1 MARRPEN
8 PRDRGRRS
16 ESPLSWLNQLDAD
29 TPEEPEAA
37 PPVPA
42 APTPYNPAPYSPT
55 PYSPQAEA
63 PAPIPLRPQA
73 QGSAQGSAQPKPS
86 PPPTLSR
93 REARAQREAAQNAA
107 LQNTAIRGGGPP
119 PGGAWPTEDQAPSTG
134 AFNRP
139 AFDRA
144 DRHPAD
150 RHPADRQAVDE
161 EPPWPTPTTA
171 KAPSTRAHNVSN
183 RHRPRD
189 DEEHDAEPEAPRR
202 GRRKV
207 FAGLF
212 LASLL
217 LALWSA
223 TTFIDSGNFMIAGLA
238 ALSPLITVCALP
250 VIAVGVGSKHLVP
263 TVIAVLAALLPWT
276 LVAGYA
282 AAGPGRNTVGT
293 DSTLRVM
300 SVDGAQG
307 AASAKDI
314 VQTARTYSV
323 DIVVV
328 TELTSELAHQLTVAG
343 LNSLAPARWVSVP
356 TSGSNGTGV
365 WSGQP
370 IDGLKPIT
378 ELSRPG
384 VDGAIEAG
392 SSKLGITVVQLNGE
406 PLHRAASWHS
416 DLSKLAKRPA
426 TTKPGLIVGD
436 LNATPWTPAFR
447 TLTKADWRDAADVVG
462 QGLRPTWPSW
472 SPLPIAPLDHVMVS
486 SGLGVTSAE
495 TTNIAG
501 SDHRALIVTL
511 VLPHA
516 GG

>member
-8 PRDRGRRS
+8 PKDRGRRS

-29 TPEEPEAA
+29 TPEPPEAA
-37 PPVPA
+37 EPVPA
-42 APTPYNPAPYSPT
+42 APTPYDST
-55 PYSPQAEA
+55 PYSPPAELP
-63 PAPIPLRPQA
+63 PAIPLRPQA
-73 QGSAQGSAQPKPS
+73 RTAG
-86 PPPTLSR
+86 PPTLSR

-107 LQNTAIRGGGPP
+107 RQDTAIRGGGPP
-119 PGGAWPTEDQAPSTG
+119 PGGTWPAEHPASTG
-134 AFNRP
+134 AFDRPRTDRPETDRPGTDRP
-139 AFDRA
+139 AFEPD
-144 DRHPAD
+144 
-150 RHPADRQAVDE
+150 
-161 EPPWPTPTTA
+161 PPWPTPPSSRTP
-171 KAPSTRAHNVSN
+171 APPSSGDPAGPGRNSPSAPPSGAHDVPQRN
-183 RHRPRD
+183 RQRED
-189 DEEHDAEPEAPRR
+189 LEPEAPRR
-202 GRRKV
+202 GRRRV

-223 TTFIDSGNFMIAGLA
+223 TTFIDSSDFVIAGLA
-238 ALSPLITVCALP
+238 GISPLITVCALP

-263 TVIAVLAALLPWT
+263 TAIALLAALLPWT
-276 LVAGYA
+276 LVVGYA

-293 DSTLRVM
+293 NSTLRVM

-307 AASAKDI
+307 AASAED
-314 VQTARTYSV
+314 VVRTARTYSA

-328 TELTSELAHQLTVAG
+328 TGLTSELAHQLTVAG
-343 LNSLAPARWVSVP
+343 LNALAPARSVTVP
-356 TSGSNGTGV
+356 SSGINGTGI

-370 IDGLKPIT
+370 IDGLTPVVG
-378 ELSRPG
+378 LSRPG
-384 VDGAIEAG
+384 VEGTIEAG

-406 PLHRAASWHS
+406 PLHRAAAWHS
-416 DLSKLAKRPA
+416 DLATLAARPA
-426 TTKPGLIVGD
+426 TTNPGFIVGD

-447 TLTKADWRDAADVVG
+447 RLTKAGWRDAADVVG

-486 SGLGVTSAE
+486 SGLGVTSTE
-495 TTNIAG
+495 TTNITG